1 MAIGL
6 HVDAANQ
13 GIFEVDNLT
22 IYGGDVGVKLAGGS
36 YISHA
41 TVSFDSR
48 ETGILIEFPLGGA
61 NGSCRIDEGAAI
73 SMTYFSPPL
82 TPWCGVKVVNGGGH
96 VFKSV
101 TVIGQSGLDP
111 LLPNSFGYRLGGP
124 EGVAATEIFDS
135 LIQGCETGVLLGENG
150 EVVNDVTVRDCSIFS
165 CSKDGIRIGDKNSA
179 VCVVSGNTIQMQEL
193 APTIPNGITVNGNFH
208 RITDNAIDLS
218 GVSPAT
224 SAVCAQF
231 GTAVKT
237 ALKLAV
243 SNNVMQ
249 GNSASAVMVVTGCSE
264 SSFVGNNLE
273 KLNIDATPVLDAT
286 ANASGN
292 TYAGNI
298 VRNPGAP
305 GSVTAAISIAGDLNA
320 LTGNRTRTAVNVS
333 GIDLTGVTNTAVGN
347 VCENAPPALPVS
359 FVPGNTVGLN
369 AA

>member
-6 HVDAANQ
+6 HIDSANQ
-13 GIFEVDNLT
+13 GIIEIDNL
-22 IYGGDVGVKLAGGS
+22 IVSGGDIGVKLAGGS

-48 ETGILIEFPLGGA
+48 ETGILVEFPPGGE

-73 SMTYFSPPL
+73 SFRYFSPPV

-101 TVIGQSGLDP
+101 TIIGQSGLDP
-111 LLPNSFGYRLGGP
+111 VLTTSFGYRVGGP
-124 EGVAATEIFDS
+124 NGVAATEIFDS
-135 LIQGCETGVLLGENG
+135 LIQSCETGVLLGDVG
-150 EVVNDVTVRDCSIFS
+150 EQVNDITVRDCSIFA

-179 VCVVSGNTIQMQEL
+179 ICVVSGNNIQMQEM
-193 APTIPNGITVNGNFH
+193 APTIPTGLTVNGNFH
-208 RITDNAIDLS
+208 RVSDNGIDLS
-218 GVSPAT
+218 GISPAT
-224 SAVCAQF
+224 PAVCAQF
-231 GTAVKT
+231 GTGVKT

-249 GNSASAVMVVTGCSE
+249 GNSTSAVMVVTGCNE
-264 SSFVGNNLE
+264 SSFTGNNLE
-273 KLNIDATPVLDAT
+273 KLSIDATPVLDAT
-286 ANASGN
+286 ADASGN
-292 TYAGNI
+292 TYTGNI
-298 VRNPGAP
+298 VRNPGDP